1 MKFDFRKIFVIISAI
16 FLSFMVSFYGY
27 RLVHFYLKE
36 KEKDTTSYTMIAY
49 LTKEENLI
57 NNKLIKEEN
66 RYYFPKD
73 AQNNYLYFSGL
84 MYRILYM
91 DDKTIYAI
99 TDQVVTNL
107 KYGITSDYN
116 ASNIKVWMNEVFLNN
131 LHKDYLNSEE
141 VRLINKEL
149 YQKIGAN
156 ESSIIGKD
164 MWVLDDNE
172 GLVLTEDGNLMKP
185 TNYEDFLGI
194 KPVIE
199 LNGTKKYIAG
209 KGTVDEPYLF
219 EERGASTLNDLAV
232 GDYLTYKGMD
242 FRLIEKNATGVKVL
256 SVNKLDNQ
264 LAFSDKSNVYQ
275 TNNKK
280 ALGYYLNSTYLGLLN
295 QDDLV
300 LTKWYTGDYHFDYK
314 ETLSSGLNAYVGLL
328 KIGDYFITDVLNS
341 YLLTRSG
348 SYVYT
353 INSNGDLSLSSPTK
367 ALDIYPVL
375 TLKSDL
381 NVGSG
386 LGYIDNPYVV
396 GE

>member
-1 MKFDFRKIFVIISAI
+1 MAIIVKNKNI
-16 FLSFMVSFYGY
+16 KEELVDENGNVLGY
-27 RLVHFYLKE
+27 ISYNPE
-36 KEKDTTSYTMIAY
+36 DTTTYTMIAY

-73 AQNNYLYFSGL
+73 AENNYLYFSGL

-99 TDQVVTNL
+99 TDEVITKL

-116 ASNIKVWMNEVFLNN
+116 SSNVKVWLNEVFLNN
-131 LHKDYLNSEE
+131 LNKEYLNSDE

-149 YQKIGAN
+149 YQKIGAK
-156 ESSIIGKD
+156 ESPIVDYD
-164 MWVLDDNE
+164 MWVLDNDE
-172 GLVLTEDGNLMKP
+172 GLVLTSTGELMKP

-194 KPVIE
+194 KPLIE
-199 LNGTKKYIAG
+199 LNGTKKYITG
-209 KGTVDEPYLF
+209 KGSIEEPYLF
-219 EERGASTLNDLAV
+219 EERGASTLNDLYV
-232 GDYLTYKGMD
+232 GDYLIYNGMT
-242 FRLIEKNATGVKVL
+242 FRLIEKNDGSVKVL
-256 SVNKLDNQ
+256 SVDKLDKQ

-280 ALGYYLNSTYLGLLN
+280 ALGYYLNNTYLDLLN
-295 QDDLV
+295 KDDLI

-314 ETLSSGLNAYVGLL
+314 ETLSSSLNAYVGLL
-328 KIGDYFITDVLNS
+328 KIGDYFIMDALNS

-348 SYVYT
+348 NYVYT
-353 INSNGDLSLSSPTK
+353 INSAGGLSLTSPTK
-367 ALDIYPVL
+367 VLDIYPVL

-386 LGYIDNPYVV
+386 LGYMDNPYVV